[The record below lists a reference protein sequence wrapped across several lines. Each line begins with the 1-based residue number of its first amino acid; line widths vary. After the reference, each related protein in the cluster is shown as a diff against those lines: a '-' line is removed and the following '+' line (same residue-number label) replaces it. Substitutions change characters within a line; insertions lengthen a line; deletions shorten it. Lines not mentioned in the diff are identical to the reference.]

1 MDILTY
7 IDRVKANYSKQPEP
21 VYNTQKYFTGGRV
34 GFDKGGDVERL
45 KELLNRP
52 DRTQFIKEFKI
63 YKNKS
68 YGDNFLKA
76 AESLGVKREKITSIF
91 KKAGVSQGGLGT
103 KLKTTTQAPDNAIR
117 LTDFTTQLKKNQSKL
132 KNLFDSNEYVTIND
146 LANKL
151 GIDISKKTNGKF
163 KDRNDLTGTLKRM
176 GVESR
181 PLTANIREYKV
192 SSAAKKFT
200 EENID
205 KRVKGEPVS
214 RSNRKKN
221 LSLIDPELELDKEQ
235 KKVLDKVGKI
245 SQKEGLYLSNAVE
258 NIGHAASVNIAN
270 KYPKLIKDSNIL
282 DIQSLIYQDK
292 TLNIDILSKGGFDND
307 FDSVFKKLNSLVDKP
322 VTQETRKQLINLK
335 NEMSSIRDRSI
346 VAIKTEA
353 KEFPYLKGQEKRIPK
368 LDIKIPDVGQKFE
381 SKNLYADMSVVD
393 QQYRVGKINTVN
405 RSAKTIKDLNPEQ
418 LKKYKENMVAQNSDN
433 VQKFYTAVKDK
444 KTGQAVFSKVD
455 IDDLGEAIEA
465 IGCPNN
471 KAMGGRAEFNTGTNC
486 FLKGQKVINSG
497 KIAKGAQGRNL
508 SKLLNSVLTKSGTGL
523 RAVMKFGIIPEA
535 LFLGAESLIRLGMG
549 DTLDEAITRSTGY
562 FRPGDQ
568 TREADTSMLTRLIG
582 PENAKTALRV
592 RDYEQSLN
600 NLSSA
605 KQKRDS
611 NQSVL
616 SEDPYSYTSNVDST
630 KQLEIDNERVKQAE
644 RDLIFK
650 FRPEAERDQAAR
662 LELEAADRFG
672 TKSVF
677 KKFKENAKKQD
688 VDDVEQISAPEITQK
703 DLNKRMG
710 DPVYSIDDI
719 ANSNITDEIL
729 NDIRKQYKN
738 PNITKQQIF
747 KEIRKNPDF
756 NKNIFKGLFEEARKN
771 SSNQEQLFGASG
783 KPFGDYI
790 SNPQREG
797 MDRMKKLMNI
807 PGVKGVADMASG
819 GLADLTRTIAPKKGP
834 QSEGLAYFMKNGKK

>member
-21 VYNTQKYFTGGRV
+21 VYNTQKYFTGGSVTKPKRGLV
-34 GFDKGGDVERL
+34 DEPGSYSQDDELGRYIHKKTVNGKPIYELEVRKQIEGKRKTIKRKKLPRTEDNLKILKNIRDTDPKLAKYIKPALYADDDYLKLRL
-45 KELLNRP
+45 ENSNKNQKQFADFLNKE
-52 DRTQFIKEFKI
+52 
-63 YKNKS
+63 
-68 YGDNFLKA
+68 
-76 AESLGVKREKITSIF
+76 
-91 KKAGVSQGGLGT
+91 
-103 KLKTTTQAPDNAIR
+103 
-117 LTDFTTQLKKNQSKL
+117 TDFRPVN
-132 KNLFDSNEYVTIND
+132 
-146 LANKL
+146 
-151 GIDISKKTNGKF
+151 GGKF
-163 KDRNDLTGTLKRM
+163 KEGTIKNMDNSTKYISQTKFRIP
-176 GVESR
+176 ENTR
-181 PLTANIREYKV
+181 ANIIKDFKTGKYSMMALGRKYFPDDPVDSKI
-192 SSAAKKFT
+192 KGQ
-200 EENID
+200 
-205 KRVKGEPVS
+205 RVQYT
-214 RSNRKKN
+214 
-221 LSLIDPELELDKEQ
+221 L
-235 KKVLDKVGKI
+235 
-245 SQKEGLYLSNAVE
+245 QKEGLDTSLFKPKQINSNKSKYESQYKRKREITKLLKKAGKKTKEQYFTLENQILAGNEEILKLSDDEILSNKKIMNA
-258 NIGHAASVNIAN
+258 
-270 KYPKLIKDSNIL
+270 
-282 DIQSLIYQDK
+282 
-292 TLNIDILSKGGFDND
+292 LNIDASKDNLAKGKITFDKYKNLS
-307 FDSVFKKLNSLVDKP
+307 P
-322 VTQETRKQLINLK
+322 EEQ
-335 NEMSSIRDRSI
+335 
-346 VAIKTEA
+346 VAKVRELA
-353 KEFPYLKGQEKRIPK
+353 EKRLFIQPEHIRSVYTGQQNIVYPNNLQSAPGKIGSYMENIKEYVRKNPDGKAIPEIEK
-368 LDIKIPDVGQKFE
+368 LFKDYDMGVDEGGKKVGFKNIEYNSKKGASNIVDRGLFKVLGKKANIKNLIASISSDPKCQGMFNEGGSTNLDFCFREGQK
-381 SKNLYADMSVVD
+381 A
-393 QQYRVGKINTVN
+393 
-405 RSAKTIKDLNPEQ
+405 
-418 LKKYKENMVAQNSDN
+418 
-433 VQKFYTAVKDK
+433 
-444 KTGQAVFSKVD
+444 
-455 IDDLGEAIEA
+455 
-465 IGCPNN
+465 
-471 KAMGGRAEFNTGTNC
+471 
-486 FLKGQKVINSG
+486 INSG

-677 KKFKENAKKQD
+677 KKFKENAKKQN
-688 VDDVEQISAPEITQK
+688 VDDDDFEQISAPEITQK

-747 KEIRKNPDF
+747 KEIRKNPNF

-783 KPFGDYI
+783 KFFGDSI
-790 SNPQREG
+790 LNPQKEG
-797 MDRMKKLMNI
+797 MDRMRKLMNI
-807 PGVKGVADMASG
+807 PGVKGVADMATG
-819 GLADLTRTIAPKKGP
+819 GIANLTRTIAPKKGP